1 MTKNWTDRWV
11 DLLNR
16 WSRLVQ
22 RHPKAAHGLLAVVVL
37 LAVIDLRSARMN
49 PDWLGLFQ
57 PQDPV
62 LVEYQR
68 YAAGGEGSRTLYLK
82 LTAAAAE
89 GVLPGLSGIPGL
101 AEIRPM
107 AAPQTRDATVSW
119 HALVLSPEGG
129 AADHERAVGMVRDRL
144 RQGGHA
150 FGLTGGPVLLQE
162 FRESVQRDFVW
173 TSLLS
178 LLLVG
183 GVLFVV
189 LRSPVSVLLG
199 LGYEVS
205 GLLVA
210 IAACVRL
217 TGDLNMLSAALP
229 CVLVGLGADFVIHCL
244 AVAGDPHSEGVPS
257 ERIYRRL
264 GVPMLGGA
272 LTTAAA
278 FLSLTLADL
287 RGLRSVGVL
296 GALGT
301 LLMFACVILFLPPM
315 LDRVR
320 RSAPRCPA
328 PRWLPRR
335 RGWRLGLGLGFALA
349 CMLLGG
355 FAGRLRMEDRLDRL
369 YDPALP
375 SLVLQNELADH
386 LGVYPSPLFL
396 AVDAEQ
402 VLAAMGQLADP
413 SLPFQVVVPA
423 EGLPPTGPLVLPLFS
438 RGNPFAAETF
448 GAIKEELAGILG
460 GSDAFVLTGEA
471 SVSLHLN
478 DLLQRGMTVAFAAV
492 FAVLVLVLVAL
503 FRRAQLVLAPL
514 AVLLFVMAGILGLM
528 GLLGIRLSAYTLT
541 LFPLFV
547 GIGVDDCLY
556 VTHLAR
562 DGGRLRQSPETVLA
576 ITLTT
581 VTTVLGYGSLLTA
594 RNAGF
599 QAMGATAVIGL
610 VLMYAGAV
618 YLLPALLPARCA
630 K

>member
-1 MTKNWTDRWV
+1 MTKSWTDRWV
-11 DLLNR
+11 PLLNR
-16 WSRLVQ
+16 WSRLLQ

-37 LAVIDLRSARMN
+37 LAVVDLRSVRMN
-49 PDWLGLFQ
+49 PDWLELFR
-57 PQDPV
+57 PHDPV
-62 LVEYQR
+62 LVAYQR

-82 LTAAAAE
+82 LTAVAAE
-89 GVLPGLSGIPGL
+89 GVLPCLSDMPGL

-107 AAPQTRDATVSW
+107 AAPEARDTALSW
-119 HALVLSPEGG
+119 HALVLSPAGG
-129 AADHERAVGMVRDRL
+129 AADHERAVAMVRERL

-199 LGYEVS
+199 LGYEMS

-244 AVAGDPHSEGVPS
+244 AVAGDPHAGGVPS
-257 ERIYRRL
+257 ERVYRRL

-287 RGLRSVGVL
+287 QGLRSVGVL

-301 LLMFACVILFLPPM
+301 LLMFGCVILFLPPM

-320 RSAPRCPA
+320 RPAPRCPV
-328 PRWLPRR
+328 PCWLPRA
-335 RGWRLGLGLGFALA
+335 RGWRLGLGLGLALVSLFLA
-349 CMLLGG
+349 G
-355 FAGRLRMEDRLDRL
+355 FAGRLRTEDRLDRL

-396 AVDAEQ
+396 AVNAEQ
-402 VLAAMGQLADP
+402 VLAAMGRLADP
-413 SLPFQVVVPA
+413 SLPFQVVVPT
-423 EGLPPTGPLVLPLFS
+423 EGLPPTGPLVLPLFA
-438 RGNPFAAETF
+438 RGNPFAVETF
-448 GAIKEELAGILG
+448 GAIKDELAGILG
-460 GSDAFVLTGEA
+460 GADAFVLTGEA

-478 DLLQRGMTVAFAAV
+478 DLLQRGMTAAFAAV
-492 FAVLVLVLVAL
+492 SVVLVLVLVGL
-503 FRRAQLVLAPL
+503 FRRVRLVLAPL
-514 AVLLFVMAGILGLM
+514 AVLLIPMAGILGLM

-562 DGGRLRQSPETVLA
+562 AGGQLRQSPETVLA

-581 VTTVLGYGSLLTA
+581 VTTLLGYGSLLIA

-610 VLMYAGAV
+610 ALMYAGAV
-618 YLLPALLPARCA
+618 YLLPALLPVGSAE
-630 K
+630 